1 MAWERTKNLVRAFV
15 DVGDNIIFLTMSR
28 FLRDFQEHR
37 RPAAAVTVAF
47 RFLDVAVAAIF
58 AVVAFTVLVTS
69 RRETPRMPFRLW
81 IFVFAL
87 QCLAHLAWL
96 YVKHYPHLQ
105 QQFRVVNLIKHVEY
119 GKDSA
124 YFTWWFLGLSWLV
137 NSNGYDELA
146 PQLTSLTAIFLFFD
160 FAIFLVVV
168 LGFIITTTILICLLP
183 AIYIAFRFSRD
194 QGQGIRVQNIQLPPC
209 PFCDYPL
216 HKTCYRL
223 I

>member
-15 DVGDNIIFLTMSR
+15 EGGDNFIFLTMSR
-28 FLRDFQEHR
+28 FLRDLQEHR
-37 RPAAAVTVAF
+37 RPAAAVTLAF

-69 RRETPRMPFRLW
+69 RRDTPRMPFRLW

-105 QQFRVVNLIKHVEY
+105 QQFRVANLIKHVEY

-137 NSNGYDELA
+137 NSNGYEEFA
-146 PQLTSLTAIFLFFD
+146 PQLTREFEFKTYSFRHAHF
-160 FAIFLVVV
+160 V
-168 LGFIITTTILICLLP
+168 ITLSTKHVI
-183 AIYIAFRFSRD
+183 
-194 QGQGIRVQNIQLPPC
+194 V
-209 PFCDYPL
+209 
-216 HKTCYRL
+216 
-223 I
+223 